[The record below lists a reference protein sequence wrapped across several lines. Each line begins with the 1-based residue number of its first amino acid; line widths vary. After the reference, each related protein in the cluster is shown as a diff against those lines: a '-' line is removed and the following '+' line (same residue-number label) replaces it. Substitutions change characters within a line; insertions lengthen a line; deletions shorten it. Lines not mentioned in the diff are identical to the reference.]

1 MTRHGRPPGTAF
13 SGLFQDWTAN
23 RGRPGIQVLLVL
35 FRAAQAARGEGGTLR
50 RLAAAPVM
58 VAYRLVALTLFS
70 VDVPVSTA
78 VGRGLAIHHG
88 MGLVVNR
95 ATRIGE
101 HVTLRHSTTLGG
113 RRTDDD
119 CPVIESHVDVGPN
132 SVLLGRIT
140 VGERALIGAGSVVL
154 HDVPAA
160 ASVAGNPARIL
171 PSRSGAPC

>member
-1 MTRHGRPPGTAF
+1 MTGHRRRSGTAHRR
-13 SGLFQDWTAN
+13 LFQDWTAN

-35 FRAAQAARGEGGTLR
+35 FRAAQAARGNGGGLR
-50 RLAAAPVM
+50 RLVAAPVM

-119 CPVIESHVDVGPN
+119 CPVIGSHVDVGPN
-132 SVLLGRIT
+132 SVLLGSIT
-140 VGERALIGAGSVVL
+140 VGEHALIGAGSVVL
-154 HDVPAA
+154 HDVPAG

-171 PSRSGAPC
+171 PSRGGAPC